1 MPDLEQLRYPVGRF
15 DAADGAARRATRA
28 APASTRSSR
37 RRRDSARSSTGVRT
51 RELDTPYRPDGWT
64 VRQVVHHVP
73 DSHMNAYIR
82 MKFAVTEESP
92 AIKAYEE
99 ARWAELP
106 EAKTGPADMSLAL
119 LESLHRRWVAFLR
132 ALPADRVRRASTCTR
147 SSGRVTL
154 DEAIAMYAWHCRH
167 HAAHIEGALA
177 LGVSSG
183 PEGQGGAGAAGGA
196 GRYRLSGCREV
207 RAGRRRARSSTASS

>member
-15 DAADGAARRATRA
+15 DRPTTPLDAATRRALIETIEHTPAGFRA
-28 APASTRSSR
+28 LVEGRS
-37 RRRDSARSSTGVRT
+37 D

-106 EAKTGPADMSLAL
+106 EAKTGPADMSVAL

-132 ALPADRVRRASTCTR
+132 ALPAAAFGKAYVHPEL
-147 SSGRVTL
+147 GRVTL
-154 DEAIAMYAWHCRH
+154 DEAVALYAWHCRH
-167 HAAHIEGALA
+167 HAEHVRQGLGAEG
-177 LGVSSG
+177 
-183 PEGQGGAGAAGGA
+183 
-196 GRYRLSGCREV
+196 
-207 RAGRRRARSSTASS
+207 